1 MRTILYIVHNITI
14 LYLILLYLM
23 YNIIIKLIFTG
34 EKHYDYWGSN

>member
-1 MRTILYIVHNITI
+1 MRLIISKTLYIVHNITI

-34 EKHYDYWGSN
+34 EKTL